1 MRPHLARAL
10 TLVFAL
16 VLATAAALAAVRLT
30 QVRPNVLLITIDTL
44 RADHLSCYGY
54 RRPTTPALDRLAAE
68 GARFTNAM
76 SSGSWTPPA
85 LFSLATGAQANQ
97 HRVIG
102 WSDRMNP
109 ELGTVAEALAGAGY
123 RTALFNNHSVFF
135 NVQREIT
142 YGFREVDSLSDG
154 EFPAARLVD
163 RTIDW
168 LGRKESGPFFLWVH
182 FFDPHAPFAA
192 PAPYNALFWEGGQGD
207 GARRA
212 QPVEGGF
219 GAGGIPE
226 HIYRAAGFEDRIE
239 RLIAAYDGE
248 IAYTDAHLERLLDAL
263 DQLGLAADTL
273 VLVTADHGE
282 ILERADTPYHGTVY
296 FSHGTYLFQELLA
309 VPLLVRYPARL
320 RKGVTVE
327 EPVGLIDVAPT
338 LLELAGIEPT
348 PAMVGRSLLPL
359 MGLTHREPSGPPPPL
374 LSEELRNNWRSLRWG
389 GYKLID
395 YGHDGH
401 TLYDLDRDPGETR
414 DLSREQP
421 AVAAALGAQLLRL
434 SRLSGAGPLVKH
446 GDDGDGRLDA
456 ETLRKLRALGY
467 TQ

>member
-1 MRPHLARAL
+1 VRPYFARSL

-16 VLATAAALAAVRLT
+16 LLATVAAWAAVRLT
-30 QVRPNVLLITIDTL
+30 HVRPNVLLITIDTL

-54 RRPTTPALDRLAAE
+54 RRATTPALDRLAGE
-68 GARFTNAM
+68 GARFANAM

-85 LFSLATGAQANQ
+85 LFSLATGAQASRHQ
-97 HRVIG
+97 VIG

-109 ELGTVAEALAGAGY
+109 EIGTVAEALAAAGY
-123 RTALFNNHSVFF
+123 RTALFNNHNIFF
-135 NVQREIT
+135 SVQREIT

-192 PAPYNALFWEGGQGD
+192 PAPYTEMFWENGQDDGG
-207 GARRA
+207 RRA
-212 QPVEGGF
+212 EPVEGGF
-219 GAGGIPE
+219 GAGGIPQ
-226 HIYRAAGFEDRIE
+226 HIYRAAGFEDRVE

-248 IAYTDAHLERLLDAL
+248 IGYTDAQVERLLDAL

-309 VPLLVRYPARL
+309 VPLLVRYPARVP
-320 RKGVTVE
+320 KGVTVE
-327 EPVGLIDVAPT
+327 EPVGLIDIAPT

-359 MGLTHREPSGPPPPL
+359 LGLRRRERSGPPPPL
-374 LSEELRNNWRSLRWG
+374 FSEELRNNWRSVRWG
-389 GYKLID
+389 SYKLID
-395 YGHDGH
+395 YGHDGY

-421 AVAAALGAQLLRL
+421 AVAAALRAQLLGL
-434 SRLSGAGPLVKH
+434 SVDRPEKHSADGAS
-446 GDDGDGRLDA
+446 RLDA